1 MSLNN
6 KFAKYGIVLVAAI
19 TVATA
24 AQSSSQAIATQRV
37 YAEEVT
43 NVNYSDSRMFYAYS
57 AQYPDEPNSGGM
69 AGRVVTPS
77 SPYVVGENFY
87 EAGTYD
93 HYDVFDDTGKHY
105 NVGDVITVDD
115 PLVNH
120 PNEEDNRLYY
130 YYYPLNPNTSEAPA
144 PSTSPS
150 TSEAPAPS
158 TSPSTSEAPAPST
171 SPSTSE
177 APAPSTSPSTSEAP
191 APSTSPST
199 SEAPA
204 PSTSPS
210 TSEAPAPSTS
220 PSTSEAPA
228 PSTSPSTSE
237 APAVEKPSQKTDDKT
252 TATDKAKADKKADSK
267 PAKTE
272 KSKDANS
279 KKAATTKDN
288 SVANKAAEKSNA
300 TSAPT
305 EQAKDTTAKTNNPDT
320 GNSQSIVKEAAGTV
334 DTAAVNHNDNNGF
347 LATLLVS
354 VAAALIG
361 LFQYKKQPKKEK

>member
-6 KFAKYGIVLVAAI
+6 KFAKYGVVLIAAI

-24 AQSSSQAIATQRV
+24 VQAQNITTQYA

-43 NVNYSDSRMFYAYS
+43 ANDPALNRMLYLDYS
-57 AQYPDEPNSGGM
+57 APEDSTVGWLTGN
-69 AGRVVTPS
+69 VVTPAGYTVRPADEVEGF
-77 SPYVVGENFY
+77 PYYTITGSDGKSY
-87 EAGTYD
+87 SAG
-93 HYDVFDDTGKHY
+93 DT
-105 NVGDVITVDD
+105 ITVED

-120 PNEEDNRLYY
+120 ANPEDNVLYY
-130 YYYPLNPNTSEAPA
+130 RYYSVDPNA
-144 PSTSPS
+144 S
-150 TSEAPAPS
+150 TSEAPA
-158 TSPSTSEAPAPST
+158 TSETPAPST
-171 SPSTSE
+171 SETQSTS
-177 APAPSTSPSTSEAP
+177 T
-191 APSTSPST
+191 
-199 SEAPA
+199 
-204 PSTSPS
+204 
-210 TSEAPAPSTS
+210 
-220 PSTSEAPA
+220 
-228 PSTSPSTSE
+228 

-252 TATDKAKADKKADSK
+252 TATDKAKDAKVDKKADSK

-279 KKAATTKDN
+279 KKAAATKDN

-347 LATLLVS
+347 LNGFLATLLVS

>member
-6 KFAKYGIVLVAAI
+6 KIIKFAKYGIVLVATI

-24 AQSSSQAIATQRV
+24 AQSQGIGITTQHV
-37 YAEEVT
+37 YAEEAT
-43 NVNYSDSRMFYAYS
+43 SYSEDYRMFYIKDS
-57 AQYPDEPNSGGM
+57 FYPNLEDYMGLS
-69 AGRVVTPS
+69 GRVTTTNEPYTVEEGFTTPEY
-77 SPYVVGENFY
+77 PYYTIVGSD
-87 EAGTYD
+87 GKTYS
-93 HYDVFDDTGKHY
+93 
-105 NVGDVITVDD
+105 VGDTITVDN

-120 PNEEDNRLYY
+120 PNENDNVLYY
-130 YYYPLNPNTSEAPA
+130 YHYPSDPNAA
-144 PSTSPS
+144 
-150 TSEAPAPS
+150 
-158 TSPSTSEAPAPST
+158 
-171 SPSTSE
+171 
-177 APAPSTSPSTSEAP
+177 
-191 APSTSPST
+191 
-199 SEAPA
+199 
-204 PSTSPS
+204 
-210 TSEAPAPSTS
+210 
-220 PSTSEAPA
+220 TSEAPA

-252 TATDKAKADKKADSK
+252 TATEKAKADKKADSK

-279 KKAATTKDN
+279 KKAVATKDN

-347 LATLLVS
+347 LALLGF

>member
-6 KFAKYGIVLVAAI
+6 KFAKYGVVLIAAI

-24 AQSSSQAIATQRV
+24 VQAQNITTQYA

-43 NVNYSDSRMFYAYS
+43 ANDPALNRMLYLDYS
-57 AQYPDEPNSGGM
+57 APEDSTVGWLTGE
-69 AGRVVTPS
+69 VVTPTGYTVEPAYELEGF
-77 SPYVVGENFY
+77 PYYTITGSDGKSY
-87 EAGTYD
+87 SAG
-93 HYDVFDDTGKHY
+93 DT
-105 NVGDVITVDD
+105 ITVED

-120 PNEEDNRLYY
+120 ANPEDNVLYY
-130 YYYPLNPNTSEAPA
+130 RYYSVDPNASASETPA
-144 PSTSPS
+144 PSTSETQS
-150 TSEAPAPS
+150 TSAAPATSETPAPS
-158 TSPSTSEAPAPST
+158 TSETQSTSAAPATSETPAPST
-171 SPSTSE
+171 SETQSTSA
-177 APAPSTSPSTSEAP
+177 APA
-191 APSTSPST
+191 
-199 SEAPA
+199 
-204 PSTSPS
+204 
-210 TSEAPAPSTS
+210 
-220 PSTSEAPA
+220 
-228 PSTSPSTSE
+228 TSE

-252 TATDKAKADKKADSK
+252 TATEKAKADKKADSK

-279 KKAATTKDN
+279 KKAAAAKDN

-300 TSAPT
+300 TSTPT

-347 LATLLVS
+347 LALLGF

>member
-6 KFAKYGIVLVAAI
+6 KFAKYGVVLIAAI

-24 AQSSSQAIATQRV
+24 VQAQNITTQYA

-43 NVNYSDSRMFYAYS
+43 ANDPALNRMLYLDYS
-57 AQYPDEPNSGGM
+57 APEDSTVGWLTGN
-69 AGRVVTPS
+69 VVTPAGYTVRPADEVEGF
-77 SPYVVGENFY
+77 PYYTITGSDGKSY
-87 EAGTYD
+87 SAG
-93 HYDVFDDTGKHY
+93 DT
-105 NVGDVITVDD
+105 ITVED

-120 PNEEDNRLYY
+120 ANPEDNVLYY
-130 YYYPLNPNTSEAPA
+130 RYYSVDPNA
-144 PSTSPS
+144 
-150 TSEAPAPS
+150 
-158 TSPSTSEAPAPST
+158 
-171 SPSTSE
+171 
-177 APAPSTSPSTSEAP
+177 
-191 APSTSPST
+191 ST

-237 APAVEKPSQKTDDKT
+237 APAVEKPSQKADDKT

-279 KKAATTKDN
+279 KKAAATKDN

-334 DTAAVNHNDNNGF
+334 DTAAVNHNDSNGF

>member
-6 KFAKYGIVLVAAI
+6 KFPKYGKYGIVLVAAI

-24 AQSSSQAIATQRV
+24 VQAQNITTHYA

-43 NVNYSDSRMFYAYS
+43 ANDPALNRMLYLDYS
-57 AQYPDEPNSGGM
+57 APEDPTISWLTGN
-69 AGRVVTPS
+69 VVTPAGYTVRPADELEGY
-77 SPYVVGENFY
+77 PYY
-87 EAGTYD
+87 TI
-93 HYDVFDDTGKHY
+93 TGSDGKNY
-105 NVGDVITVDD
+105 SVGDNITVED

-120 PNEEDNRLYY
+120 ANPEDNVLYY
-130 YYYPLNPNTSEAPA
+130 RYYSVDPNTSTSTAPATSETPA
-144 PSTSPS
+144 PSTSETQS
-150 TSEAPAPS
+150 TSTAPA
-158 TSPSTSEAPAPST
+158 TSET
-171 SPSTSE
+171 
-177 APAPSTSPSTSEAP
+177 
-191 APSTSPST
+191 
-199 SEAPA
+199 
-204 PSTSPS
+204 
-210 TSEAPAPSTS
+210 
-220 PSTSEAPA
+220 
-228 PSTSPSTSE
+228 
-237 APAVEKPSQKTDDKT
+237 PAVEKPSQKADDKT
-252 TATDKAKADKKADSK
+252 TATEKAKADKKAGSK

-279 KKAATTKDN
+279 KKAAATKDN

-347 LATLLVS
+347 LALLGF

-361 LFQYKKQPKKEK
+361 LFQSKSKKEK

>member
-158 TSPSTSEAPAPST
+158 TSPSTSEAPA
-171 SPSTSE
+171 
-177 APAPSTSPSTSEAP
+177 
-191 APSTSPST
+191 
-199 SEAPA
+199 
-204 PSTSPS
+204 
-210 TSEAPAPSTS
+210 
-220 PSTSEAPA
+220 
-228 PSTSPSTSE
+228 
-237 APAVEKPSQKTDDKT
+237 VEKPSQKTDDKT

>member
-6 KFAKYGIVLVAAI
+6 KVIKFAKYGIVLVATI

-24 AQSSSQAIATQRV
+24 AQSQGIGIATQHV
-37 YAEEVT
+37 YAEEAT
-43 NVNYSDSRMFYAYS
+43 SYSEDYRMFYIKDS
-57 AQYPDEPNSGGM
+57 FYPNLEDYMGLS
-69 AGRVVTPS
+69 GRVTTTNEPYTVEEGFTTPEY
-77 SPYVVGENFY
+77 PYYTIVGSD
-87 EAGTYD
+87 GKTYS
-93 HYDVFDDTGKHY
+93 
-105 NVGDVITVDD
+105 VGDTITVDN

-120 PNEEDNRLYY
+120 PNENDNVLYY
-130 YYYPLNPNTSEAPA
+130 YHYPSDPNAATSEAPA
-144 PSTSPS
+144 PSVSPS
-150 TSEAPAPS
+150 TSE
-158 TSPSTSEAPAPST
+158 SPNT
-171 SPSTSE
+171 
-177 APAPSTSPSTSEAP
+177 
-191 APSTSPST
+191 
-199 SEAPA
+199 
-204 PSTSPS
+204 STSPS

-252 TATDKAKADKKADSK
+252 TATDKAKDAKVDKKADSK

-279 KKAATTKDN
+279 KKAAATKDN

-347 LATLLVS
+347 LALLGF

-361 LFQYKKQPKKEK
+361 LFQSKSKKEK

>member
-77 SPYVVGENFY
+77 SPYVVVENFY

-130 YYYPLNPNTSEAPA
+130 YYYPLNPNTSETPGT
-144 PSTSPS
+144 STSPS

-158 TSPSTSEAPAPST
+158 VSPSTSE
-171 SPSTSE
+171 SPNTSE
-177 APAPSTSPSTSEAP
+177 T
-191 APSTSPST
+191 
-199 SEAPA
+199 
-204 PSTSPS
+204 
-210 TSEAPAPSTS
+210 
-220 PSTSEAPA
+220 
-228 PSTSPSTSE
+228 
-237 APAVEKPSQKTDDKT
+237 PAVEKPSQKTDDKT
-252 TATDKAKADKKADSK
+252 TATEKAKADKKADSK
-267 PAKTE
+267 PAKAE

-279 KKAATTKDN
+279 KKAAATKDN

-305 EQAKDTTAKTNNPDT
+305 EQAKDTTAKANNPNA

-347 LATLLVS
+347 LAALLGFA
-354 VAAALIG
+354 AAALALIG
-361 LFQYKKQPKKEK
+361 FQSKKEK

>member
-6 KFAKYGIVLVAAI
+6 KIAKYGIVLVAAI

-130 YYYPLNPNTSEAPA
+130 YYYPLNPSTSETPGT
-144 PSTSPS
+144 STSPS

-158 TSPSTSEAPAPST
+158 VSPSTSET
-171 SPSTSE
+171 
-177 APAPSTSPSTSEAP
+177 
-191 APSTSPST
+191 
-199 SEAPA
+199 
-204 PSTSPS
+204 
-210 TSEAPAPSTS
+210 
-220 PSTSEAPA
+220 
-228 PSTSPSTSE
+228 
-237 APAVEKPSQKTDDKT
+237 PAVEKPSQKTDDKT
-252 TATDKAKADKKADSK
+252 TATDKAKDAKVDKKADSK

-279 KKAATTKDN
+279 KKAAATKDN
-288 SVANKAAEKSNA
+288 SVANKATEKSNA

-347 LATLLVS
+347 LALLGFA
-354 VAAALIG
+354 AAALIG
-361 LFQYKKQPKKEK
+361 LFQSKKFQSKKEK

>member
-6 KFAKYGIVLVAAI
+6 KIAKYGIVLVAAI

-130 YYYPLNPNTSEAPA
+130 YYYPLTPSTSETPGT
-144 PSTSPS
+144 STSPS
-150 TSEAPAPS
+150 TSESPNTSETPGTS
-158 TSPSTSEAPAPST
+158 TSPSTSES
-171 SPSTSE
+171 
-177 APAPSTSPSTSEAP
+177 
-191 APSTSPST
+191 
-199 SEAPA
+199 
-204 PSTSPS
+204 
-210 TSEAPAPSTS
+210 
-220 PSTSEAPA
+220 
-228 PSTSPSTSE
+228 
-237 APAVEKPSQKTDDKT
+237 PAVEKPSQKADDKT
-252 TATDKAKADKKADSK
+252 TATDKAKDAKANKADSK
-267 PAKTE
+267 PAKAD

-279 KKAATTKDN
+279 KKAAATKDN

-347 LATLLVS
+347 LALLGFA
-354 VAAALIG
+354 AAALIG
-361 LFQYKKQPKKEK
+361 LFQSKKFQSKKEK

>member
-6 KFAKYGIVLVAAI
+6 KFAKYGVVLIAAI

-24 AQSSSQAIATQRV
+24 VQAQNITTQYA

-43 NVNYSDSRMFYAYS
+43 ANDPALNRMLYLDYS
-57 AQYPDEPNSGGM
+57 APEDSTVGWLTGE
-69 AGRVVTPS
+69 VVTPTGYTVEPAYELEGF
-77 SPYVVGENFY
+77 PYYTITGSDGKSY
-87 EAGTYD
+87 SAG
-93 HYDVFDDTGKHY
+93 DT
-105 NVGDVITVDD
+105 ITVED

-120 PNEEDNRLYY
+120 ANPEDNVLYY
-130 YYYPLNPNTSEAPA
+130 RYYSVDPNA
-144 PSTSPS
+144 
-150 TSEAPAPS
+150 
-158 TSPSTSEAPAPST
+158 
-171 SPSTSE
+171 
-177 APAPSTSPSTSEAP
+177 
-191 APSTSPST
+191 
-199 SEAPA
+199 
-204 PSTSPS
+204 
-210 TSEAPAPSTS
+210 
-220 PSTSEAPA
+220 STSEAPA

-279 KKAATTKDN
+279 KKAAATKDN

-334 DTAAVNHNDNNGF
+334 DTAAVNHNDSNGF

>member
-150 TSEAPAPS
+150 TSEAPA
-158 TSPSTSEAPAPST
+158 
-171 SPSTSE
+171 
-177 APAPSTSPSTSEAP
+177 
-191 APSTSPST
+191 
-199 SEAPA
+199 
-204 PSTSPS
+204 
-210 TSEAPAPSTS
+210 
-220 PSTSEAPA
+220 
-228 PSTSPSTSE
+228 
-237 APAVEKPSQKTDDKT
+237 VEKPSQKTDDKT
-252 TATDKAKADKKADSK
+252 TATDKAKDAKADKKADSK

-279 KKAATTKDN
+279 KKAAATKDN

-305 EQAKDTTAKTNNPDT
+305 EQAKDTTAKANNPDT

>member
-191 APSTSPST
+191 A
-199 SEAPA
+199 
-204 PSTSPS
+204 
-210 TSEAPAPSTS
+210 
-220 PSTSEAPA
+220 
-228 PSTSPSTSE
+228 
-237 APAVEKPSQKTDDKT
+237 VEKPSQKTDDKT
-252 TATDKAKADKKADSK
+252 TATDKAKDAKADKKADSK

-279 KKAATTKDN
+279 KKAAATKDN

-305 EQAKDTTAKTNNPDT
+305 EQAKDTTAKANNPDT

>member
-6 KFAKYGIVLVAAI
+6 KIIKFAKYGIVLVATI

-24 AQSSSQAIATQRV
+24 AQSQGIGITTQHV
-37 YAEEVT
+37 YAEEAT
-43 NVNYSDSRMFYAYS
+43 SYSEDYRMFYIKDS
-57 AQYPDEPNSGGM
+57 FYPNLEDYMGLS
-69 AGRVVTPS
+69 GRVTTTNEPYTVEEGFTTPEY
-77 SPYVVGENFY
+77 PYYTIVGSD
-87 EAGTYD
+87 GKTYS
-93 HYDVFDDTGKHY
+93 
-105 NVGDVITVDD
+105 VGDTITVDN

-120 PNEEDNRLYY
+120 PNENDNVLYY
-130 YYYPLNPNTSEAPA
+130 YHYPSDPNAA
-144 PSTSPS
+144 
-150 TSEAPAPS
+150 
-158 TSPSTSEAPAPST
+158 
-171 SPSTSE
+171 
-177 APAPSTSPSTSEAP
+177 
-191 APSTSPST
+191 
-199 SEAPA
+199 
-204 PSTSPS
+204 
-210 TSEAPAPSTS
+210 
-220 PSTSEAPA
+220 TSEAPA

-252 TATDKAKADKKADSK
+252 TATEKAKADKKADSK

-279 KKAATTKDN
+279 KKAVATKDN

-334 DTAAVNHNDNNGF
+334 DTAAVNHNDSNGF

>member
-19 TVATA
+19 TIATA

-150 TSEAPAPS
+150 TSEAPA
-158 TSPSTSEAPAPST
+158 
-171 SPSTSE
+171 
-177 APAPSTSPSTSEAP
+177 
-191 APSTSPST
+191 
-199 SEAPA
+199 
-204 PSTSPS
+204 
-210 TSEAPAPSTS
+210 
-220 PSTSEAPA
+220 
-228 PSTSPSTSE
+228 
-237 APAVEKPSQKTDDKT
+237 VEKPSQKTDDKT
-252 TATDKAKADKKADSK
+252 TATDKAKDAKADKKADSK

-279 KKAATTKDN
+279 KKAAATKDN

-305 EQAKDTTAKTNNPDT
+305 EQAKDTTAKANNPNA

-347 LATLLVS
+347 LAALLGFA
-354 VAAALIG
+354 AAALALIG
-361 LFQYKKQPKKEK
+361 FQSKKEK

>member
-150 TSEAPAPS
+150 TSEAPA
-158 TSPSTSEAPAPST
+158 
-171 SPSTSE
+171 
-177 APAPSTSPSTSEAP
+177 
-191 APSTSPST
+191 
-199 SEAPA
+199 
-204 PSTSPS
+204 
-210 TSEAPAPSTS
+210 
-220 PSTSEAPA
+220 
-228 PSTSPSTSE
+228 
-237 APAVEKPSQKTDDKT
+237 VEKPSQKTDDKT

>member
-130 YYYPLNPNTSEAPA
+130 YYYPLNPNTSETPGT
-144 PSTSPS
+144 STSPS

-158 TSPSTSEAPAPST
+158 VSPSTSE
-171 SPSTSE
+171 SPNTSE
-177 APAPSTSPSTSEAP
+177 T
-191 APSTSPST
+191 
-199 SEAPA
+199 
-204 PSTSPS
+204 
-210 TSEAPAPSTS
+210 
-220 PSTSEAPA
+220 
-228 PSTSPSTSE
+228 
-237 APAVEKPSQKTDDKT
+237 PAVEKPSQKTDDKT
-252 TATDKAKADKKADSK
+252 TATEKAKADKKADSK
-267 PAKTE
+267 PAKAE

-279 KKAATTKDN
+279 KKAAATKDN

-305 EQAKDTTAKTNNPDT
+305 EQAKDTTAKANNPNA

-347 LATLLVS
+347 LAALLGFA
-354 VAAALIG
+354 AAALALIG
-361 LFQYKKQPKKEK
+361 FQSKKEK

>member
-19 TVATA
+19 TIATA

-158 TSPSTSEAPAPST
+158 TSPSTSEAPA
-171 SPSTSE
+171 
-177 APAPSTSPSTSEAP
+177 
-191 APSTSPST
+191 
-199 SEAPA
+199 
-204 PSTSPS
+204 
-210 TSEAPAPSTS
+210 
-220 PSTSEAPA
+220 
-228 PSTSPSTSE
+228 
-237 APAVEKPSQKTDDKT
+237 VEKPSQKTDDKT
-252 TATDKAKADKKADSK
+252 TATDKAKDAKADKKADSK

-279 KKAATTKDN
+279 KKAAATKDN

-305 EQAKDTTAKTNNPDT
+305 EQAKDTTAKANNPNA

-347 LATLLVS
+347 LAALLGFA
-354 VAAALIG
+354 AAALALIG
-361 LFQYKKQPKKEK
+361 FQSKKEK

>member
-6 KFAKYGIVLVAAI
+6 KFAKYGVVLIAAI

-24 AQSSSQAIATQRV
+24 VQAQNITTQYA

-43 NVNYSDSRMFYAYS
+43 ANDPALNRMLYLDYS
-57 AQYPDEPNSGGM
+57 APEDSTVGWLTGE
-69 AGRVVTPS
+69 VVTPTGYTVEPAYELEGF
-77 SPYVVGENFY
+77 PYYTITGSDGKSY
-87 EAGTYD
+87 SAG
-93 HYDVFDDTGKHY
+93 DT
-105 NVGDVITVDD
+105 ITVED

-120 PNEEDNRLYY
+120 ANPEDNVLYY
-130 YYYPLNPNTSEAPA
+130 RYYSVDPNA
-144 PSTSPS
+144 
-150 TSEAPAPS
+150 
-158 TSPSTSEAPAPST
+158 
-171 SPSTSE
+171 
-177 APAPSTSPSTSEAP
+177 
-191 APSTSPST
+191 
-199 SEAPA
+199 
-204 PSTSPS
+204 
-210 TSEAPAPSTS
+210 
-220 PSTSEAPA
+220 STSEAPA

-237 APAVEKPSQKTDDKT
+237 APAVEKPSQKADDKT

-279 KKAATTKDN
+279 KKAAATKDN

-334 DTAAVNHNDNNGF
+334 DTAAVNHNDSNGF

>member
-6 KFAKYGIVLVAAI
+6 KVIKFAKYGIVLVATI

-24 AQSSSQAIATQRV
+24 AQSQGIGIATQHV
-37 YAEEVT
+37 YAEEAT
-43 NVNYSDSRMFYAYS
+43 SYSEDYRMFYIKDS
-57 AQYPDEPNSGGM
+57 FYPNLEDYMGLS
-69 AGRVVTPS
+69 GRVTTTNEPYTVEEGFTTPEY
-77 SPYVVGENFY
+77 PYYTIVGSD
-87 EAGTYD
+87 GKTYS
-93 HYDVFDDTGKHY
+93 
-105 NVGDVITVDD
+105 VGDTITVDN

-120 PNEEDNRLYY
+120 PNENDNVLYY
-130 YYYPLNPNTSEAPA
+130 YHYPSDPNAATSETPAPSVSPSTSESPNT
-144 PSTSPS
+144 STSPS

-158 TSPSTSEAPAPST
+158 VSPSTSESPNTST

-177 APAPSTSPSTSEAP
+177 APAPSVSPSTSEA
-191 APSTSPST
+191 SK
-199 SEAPA
+199 
-204 PSTSPS
+204 
-210 TSEAPAPSTS
+210 
-220 PSTSEAPA
+220 
-228 PSTSPSTSE
+228 
-237 APAVEKPSQKTDDKT
+237 PAVEKPSQKADDKT

-279 KKAATTKDN
+279 KKAAAAKDN

-305 EQAKDTTAKTNNPDT
+305 EQAKDTTAKANNPNA

-347 LATLLVS
+347 LAALLGFA
-354 VAAALIG
+354 AAALALIG
-361 LFQYKKQPKKEK
+361 FQSKKEK

>member
-6 KFAKYGIVLVAAI
+6 KIIKFAKYGIVLVATI

-24 AQSSSQAIATQRV
+24 AQSQGIGITTQHV
-37 YAEEVT
+37 YAEEAT
-43 NVNYSDSRMFYAYS
+43 SYSEDYRMFYIKDS
-57 AQYPDEPNSGGM
+57 FYPNLEDYMGLS
-69 AGRVVTPS
+69 GRVTTTNEPYTVEEGFTTPEY
-77 SPYVVGENFY
+77 PYYTIVGSD
-87 EAGTYD
+87 GKTYS
-93 HYDVFDDTGKHY
+93 
-105 NVGDVITVDD
+105 VGDTITVDN

-120 PNEEDNRLYY
+120 PNENDNVLYY
-130 YYYPLNPNTSEAPA
+130 YHYPSDPNAA
-144 PSTSPS
+144 
-150 TSEAPAPS
+150 
-158 TSPSTSEAPAPST
+158 
-171 SPSTSE
+171 
-177 APAPSTSPSTSEAP
+177 
-191 APSTSPST
+191 
-199 SEAPA
+199 
-204 PSTSPS
+204 
-210 TSEAPAPSTS
+210 
-220 PSTSEAPA
+220 TSEAPA

-267 PAKTE
+267 PAKAE

-279 KKAATTKDN
+279 KKAAATKDN

-347 LATLLVS
+347 LALLGF

>member
-6 KFAKYGIVLVAAI
+6 KIIKFAKYGIVLVATI

-24 AQSSSQAIATQRV
+24 AQSQGIGITTQHV
-37 YAEEVT
+37 YAEEAT
-43 NVNYSDSRMFYAYS
+43 SYSEDYRMFYIKDS
-57 AQYPDEPNSGGM
+57 FYPNLEDYMGLS
-69 AGRVVTPS
+69 GRVTTTNEPYTVEEGFTTPEY
-77 SPYVVGENFY
+77 PYYTIVGSD
-87 EAGTYD
+87 GKTYS
-93 HYDVFDDTGKHY
+93 
-105 NVGDVITVDD
+105 VGDTITVDN

-120 PNEEDNRLYY
+120 PNEKDNVLYY
-130 YYYPLNPNTSEAPA
+130 YHYPSDPNAA
-144 PSTSPS
+144 
-150 TSEAPAPS
+150 
-158 TSPSTSEAPAPST
+158 
-171 SPSTSE
+171 
-177 APAPSTSPSTSEAP
+177 
-191 APSTSPST
+191 
-199 SEAPA
+199 
-204 PSTSPS
+204 

-252 TATDKAKADKKADSK
+252 TATEKAKADKKADSK

-279 KKAATTKDN
+279 KKAVATKDN
-288 SVANKAAEKSNA
+288 SVANKAAEKSNT

-347 LATLLVS
+347 LALLGF

>member
-1 MSLNN
+1 MSNN
-6 KFAKYGIVLVAAI
+6 KKIAKFAKYGLALIAAI
-19 TVATA
+19 TIATA
-24 AQSSSQAIATQRV
+24 AQSQQGTMQKV
-37 YAEEVT
+37 YADETTTTVDAT
-43 NVNYSDSRMFYAYS
+43 NSRMFYLKYALS
-57 AQYPDEPNSGGM
+57 DQPEISWMQGA
-69 AGRVVTPS
+69 
-77 SPYVVGENFY
+77 VVGPNGY
-87 EAGTYD
+87 TVQAPD
-93 HYDVFDDTGKHY
+93 DVDGYPYYTITGPQGNQY
-105 NVGDVITVDD
+105 SVGDKITTEEPGLFGHTNPEDD
-115 PLVNH
+115 ALNY
-120 PNEEDNRLYY
+120 LYY
-130 YYYPLNPNTSEAPA
+130 RSDPNA
-144 PSTSPS
+144 
-150 TSEAPAPS
+150 
-158 TSPSTSEAPAPST
+158 
-171 SPSTSE
+171 
-177 APAPSTSPSTSEAP
+177 
-191 APSTSPST
+191 
-199 SEAPA
+199 
-204 PSTSPS
+204 S

-237 APAVEKPSQKTDDKT
+237 APAVEKPSQKADDKT

-279 KKAATTKDN
+279 KKAAATKDN

-334 DTAAVNHNDNNGF
+334 DTAAVNHNDSNGF

>member
-1 MSLNN
+1 MSNN
-6 KFAKYGIVLVAAI
+6 IKKFAKFGIVLVAAI

-24 AQSSSQAIATQRV
+24 AQSQGVVTQHV

-43 NVNYSDSRMFYAYS
+43 NESNYNDYRMFYVYS
-57 AQYPDEPNSGGM
+57 AIYPNSPNDGSM
-69 AGRVVTPS
+69 AGRVIKPDD
-77 SPYVVGENFY
+77 PYVVDENFRKP
-87 EAGTYD
+87 GTYD

-130 YYYPLNPNTSEAPA
+130 YYYPLTPSTSETPGT
-144 PSTSPS
+144 STSPS
-150 TSEAPAPS
+150 TSESPAPSVSPSTSESPNTSETPGTS
-158 TSPSTSEAPAPST
+158 TSPSTSES
-171 SPSTSE
+171 
-177 APAPSTSPSTSEAP
+177 
-191 APSTSPST
+191 
-199 SEAPA
+199 
-204 PSTSPS
+204 
-210 TSEAPAPSTS
+210 
-220 PSTSEAPA
+220 
-228 PSTSPSTSE
+228 
-237 APAVEKPSQKTDDKT
+237 PAVEKPSQKADDKT
-252 TATDKAKADKKADSK
+252 TATDKAKDAKANKADSK
-267 PAKTE
+267 PAKAD

-279 KKAATTKDN
+279 KKAAATKDN

-300 TSAPT
+300 TSALT

>member
-158 TSPSTSEAPAPST
+158 TSPSTSEAPA
-171 SPSTSE
+171 
-177 APAPSTSPSTSEAP
+177 
-191 APSTSPST
+191 
-199 SEAPA
+199 
-204 PSTSPS
+204 
-210 TSEAPAPSTS
+210 
-220 PSTSEAPA
+220 
-228 PSTSPSTSE
+228 
-237 APAVEKPSQKTDDKT
+237 VEKPSQKTDDKT
-252 TATDKAKADKKADSK
+252 TATDKAKDAKADKKADSK

-279 KKAATTKDN
+279 KKAAATKDN

-347 LATLLVS
+347 LATLLGFA
-354 VAAALIG
+354 AAALIG
-361 LFQYKKQPKKEK
+361 LFQYKKEK